1 MKNIAILLLL
11 FVVLCGWPY
20 MVPAHKI
27 YMKDESVIRSD
38 TVWEQTLGYFL
49 DEVSLYAY
57 KKAGMP
63 ERLVKR
69 LTPLQDQLIRSKERL
84 LQLIT
89 QQIGAEALRTYLPTI
104 EKYLVEEKVVSYDKF
119 GDTIHL
125 ERSKVKQIEYSK
137 PLPPI
142 APGLIDPQDMET
154 RRAIEA
160 EKALLY
166 ERLRKIRD
174 LKSDYVPDDSGL
186 SRSDP
191 VNYKKEMRK
200 TQQQLKELNRNPL
213 GYFLRYYPDFV
224 NFEGK
229 LSSSDC
235 HSLCGNG
242 ASSPPVPH
250 DDDRETP
257 LIRADSDEKLQR
269 YKRCM
274 ASCLQEEHGNEDG
287 EEQTK

>member
-1 MKNIAILLLL
+1 MGVPGVFDSKIAQIGWEFYKLSVNFGRKAIDKPRHLPYFFFDMISTDMRYLLNYGKRVELSKNRVIIILL
-11 FVVLCGWPY
+11 FVVLCGRPY
-20 MVPAHKI
+20 MAPAHKI

-69 LTPLQDQLIRSKERL
+69 LTPLRDQLIRSKERL

-125 ERSKVKQIEYSK
+125 ERSKVKRIEYSK

-166 ERLRKIRD
+166 E
-174 LKSDYVPDDSGL
+174 
-186 SRSDP
+186 
-191 VNYKKEMRK
+191 
-200 TQQQLKELNRNPL
+200 
-213 GYFLRYYPDFV
+213 
-224 NFEGK
+224 
-229 LSSSDC
+229 
-235 HSLCGNG
+235 
-242 ASSPPVPH
+242 
-250 DDDRETP
+250 
-257 LIRADSDEKLQR
+257 
-269 YKRCM
+269 
-274 ASCLQEEHGNEDG
+274 
-287 EEQTK
+287 